1 MNVQSERLEIPGYG
15 LAATMQSLFSHPV
28 MFNSA
33 SRSSRLYGHSRCVHS
48 GHAVLAKSACVLGFL
63 LVCSTVW
70 HRWDVANNKCHLCLN
85 LAANRKTLLC
95 KSSFGAACGGSSCG
109 LSCCRGGRRATRPS
123 IRDASSSRAGRILL
137 AADASNRIGAAVDLD
152 DNNNNNHNN
161 DDNNHHNNN
170 NTNTVIAAAAIAAVA
185 VGRVA
190 AAAPAAAE
198 VQGLGEAVQAPRVGE
213 EWKMLVLPDVLAIC
227 AAIGFQFWKS
237 QNKDGSAR

>member
-1 MNVQSERLEIPGYG
+1 
-15 LAATMQSLFSHPV
+15 MQSLSSHHV

-33 SRSSRLYGHSRCVHS
+33 SRSSWLYGHSRCAHS
-48 GHAVLAKSACVLGFL
+48 GHAVLAKSACLLGLL

-85 LAANRKTLLC
+85 LAANRKTLLR

-152 DNNNNNHNN
+152 DNNNNHNN
-161 DDNNHHNNN
+161 DNNNHNNN
-170 NTNTVIAAAAIAAVA
+170 NINKVIAAAAIAAVA
-185 VGRVA
+185 VGSAA